1 MLCLL
6 AACSRTDTLPDMG
19 QDAADSIG
27 GIPAEE
33 VISGMV
39 RVKLSAEPE
48 DAVGLRSVSGQTVTG
63 IPALDDAAGAL
74 GITRVERT
82 FPYNERFEERTRR
95 EGLHLWY
102 NVWFDGNMAATR
114 AVNALEGEEG
124 IAVVAPVRKIGTR
137 AAAWND
143 PYYAY
148 QWNFSNPGTES
159 WQLPEADI
167 RVADVWSQYNGDP
180 AIIVAVVDEGIDIEH
195 PDLAENIW
203 VNTDEIARNGVD
215 DDGNGYVDDVNGYN
229 FYSYT
234 PTIIPYDHGTHVA
247 GIIAA
252 ANNNGE
258 GVCGIAGGDGSAG
271 SGVRIMCCQIIG
283 SSYSNR
289 GAEAIKYAAD
299 NGAVICQNS
308 WGYTG
313 TIDPADKEAI
323 DYFIKY
329 AGCDNNGNQ
338 LDSSPMKGGIVLFA
352 TNNHNSSSPS
362 DATPADYDKV
372 IGVAALGPDF
382 RKASYSD
389 YGEYIDLCAPGGE
402 RPLLFGD
409 DERVQ
414 ILSTTGQHDYGYLYG
429 ASMACPHVAGVAAL
443 LVEKHGVG
451 KRGFTA
457 AQLEDLLLRSARS
470 VDDRNPDYAG
480 QLGMGCVDASAAL
493 AAGLD
498 AAGEAPFQLLA
509 NPVTNGMLT
518 FRVTPQA
525 AGEATLTVRNSI
537 GNVVLRTALET
548 RKYMSKSVDISRLS
562 AGYYVLE
569 YSCNG
574 QTWTKRFVKY

>member
-1 MLCLL
+1 M
-6 AACSRTDTLPDMG
+6 PK
-19 QDAADSIG
+19 
-27 GIPAEE
+27 IPAAPTAVFNVWYSMNGAIQAPDARRARYNSGIKNV
-33 VISGMV
+33 VIYCAFFSLLFVLTSILVEIPIMQMMISPRRKMFGIMV
-39 RVKLSAEPE
+39 FVLAWIFVSQILEMRLLGSIMDKLVSVGVIGLIVLFQE
-48 DAVGLRSVSGQTVTG
+48 DIRKFLYN
-63 IPALDDAAGAL
+63 LGAHQRIRL
-74 GITRVERT
+74 LVD
-82 FPYNERFEERTRR
+82 FFASDRTRPK
-95 EGLHLWY
+95 E
-102 NVWFDGNMAATR
+102 
-114 AVNALEGEEG
+114 
-124 IAVVAPVRKIGTR
+124 
-137 AAAWND
+137 
-143 PYYAY
+143 
-148 QWNFSNPGTES
+148 
-159 WQLPEADI
+159 
-167 RVADVWSQYNGDP
+167 
-180 AIIVAVVDEGIDIEH
+180 
-195 PDLAENIW
+195 
-203 VNTDEIARNGVD
+203 
-215 DDGNGYVDDVNGYN
+215 
-229 FYSYT
+229 
-234 PTIIPYDHGTHVA
+234 
-247 GIIAA
+247 
-252 ANNNGE
+252 
-258 GVCGIAGGDGSAG
+258 
-271 SGVRIMCCQIIG
+271 
-283 SSYSNR
+283 
-289 GAEAIKYAAD
+289 
-299 NGAVICQNS
+299 
-308 WGYTG
+308 
-313 TIDPADKEAI
+313 ADKEAI

-352 TNNHNSSSPS
+352 TNNHNSSNPS
-362 DATPADYDKV
+362 DATPADYEKV
-372 IGVAALGPDF
+372 IGVAALGPNF

-498 AAGEAPFQLLA
+498 AADEAPFQLLA
-509 NPVTNGMLT
+509 NPVTNGTLT

-537 GNVVLRTALET
+537 GNVVFRTALET